1 MYKLECDTLKKVVL
15 GCAEIDKSVVEDLAK
30 NKNLDTYVVFDD
42 SKKIDYLNLDGDV
55 IGLDTKTIRKTMKS
69 SKNSKLRTKTL
80 KVKKYF

>member
-1 MYKLECDTLKKVVL
+1 M
-15 GCAEIDKSVVEDLAK
+15 AK

-69 SKNSKLRTKTL
+69 SSNSNSRTKTL
-80 KVKKYF
+80 NAKPQF